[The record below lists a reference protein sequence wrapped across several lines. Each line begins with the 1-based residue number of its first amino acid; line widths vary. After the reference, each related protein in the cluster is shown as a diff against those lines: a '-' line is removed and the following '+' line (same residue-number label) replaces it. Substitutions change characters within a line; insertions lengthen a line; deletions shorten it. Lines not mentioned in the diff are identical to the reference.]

1 VLSAACQPLAAQ
13 PPRAQPSSSPGQSGL
28 KATPTPSPTA
38 APVPTWQADP
48 VPHTEDWASI
58 IVVVDLVADQDPETA
73 RAEREAIADLMV
85 SATDGTQVG
94 VVRASSHSEILVH
107 PVTMRDGREQ
117 AIQAIWWATSEGER
131 DLHAAVV
138 RAQALA
144 GRSQADSVRRG
155 VLVIASD
162 VDDSLARLLAEP
174 SLEDIHTVAIGVGP
188 HEAALAGIAQQSGGL
203 YFQAGSADELRQRV
217 SDARRKLEGQS
228 LVAAGVLQA
237 DAEGHASTPVA
248 VGAGEIFARFTAWGV
263 PSDSMTV
270 TNPDGEHYRDGPD
283 DEPRVSKFAGRVSLG
298 AAAVGTWR
306 LDLEGLRPGALV
318 PFEVELFFEPFPEA
332 RAQADLDAREGLRIG
347 YMDSDLPAVSTVT
360 ATLSGPAGPT
370 TEGTPTAVPGPGAAE
385 RTVEL
390 GPSPVEDSKLCCLG
404 DRRELHLDGPT
415 AAGSYLVT
423 VRSSGGSGETAF
435 QRAVRFGFYMWPAV
449 DSDGDGV
456 RDRVEIRY
464 GLDPDDPADGAFDHD
479 FDGLTTAQ
487 ELGELGTDPA
497 QFDTDDGREGDGSE
511 VRAGRDPL
519 DAADDQPPPSCFPR
533 DASTRFEYDPDAPRD
548 PELEALLPDRVLGRP
563 LTKSSIKGGPLL
575 HPFHPGWIWQGFVF
589 CTGRADA
596 DLSVAYATSAALGN
610 LGVIAVRVDGVSGA
624 ELADIFMHRLSPGSE
639 DDLHP
644 TPVIVEGRRATVLQ
658 TGFLLYPH
666 DDVLFMA
673 MSLAFGDCFS
683 DCGPPLVSMDR
694 LAPALLPLL
703 PGP

>member
-1 VLSAACQPLAAQ
+1 M
-13 PPRAQPSSSPGQSGL
+13 SSPGQSDL
-28 KATPTPSPTA
+28 KASPTPSPTA
-38 APVPTWQADP
+38 EPVPSWHADR

-85 SATDGTQVG
+85 SATDGTQIG

-107 PVTMRDGREQ
+107 PVTMADGREQ
-117 AIQAIWWATSEGER
+117 AIQAIWWATNEGER

-144 GRSQADSVRRG
+144 ARSQADSVRRG

-162 VDDSLARLLAEP
+162 VDDSLARLSAEP
-174 SLEDIHTVAIGVGP
+174 SLDDIHTVAIGVGA

-203 YFQAGSADELRQRV
+203 YFQAGNADELRQRV

-228 LVAAGVLQA
+228 LVAAGVLEA
-237 DAEGHASTPVA
+237 NAEGHASTPVA
-248 VGAGEIFARFTAWGV
+248 VGSGQIFARFTAWGA
-263 PSDSMTV
+263 PSDSMSV
-270 TNPDGEHYRDGPD
+270 TNPEAVRYRAGPG
-283 DEPRVSKFAGRVSLG
+283 DEPRVSEFAGRVSLG
-298 AAAVGTWR
+298 VGAAAPGTWR

-318 PFEVELFFEPFPEA
+318 PYEVELFFEPFPEA
-332 RAQADLDAREGLRIG
+332 RAQADLDAREGMRIG
-347 YMDSDLPAVSTVT
+347 YMDSDLPPVSAVT
-360 ATLSGPAGPT
+360 ATLDGPAGPIASG
-370 TEGTPTAVPGPGAAE
+370 EPTAMPGARPGE

-390 GPSPVEDSKLCCLG
+390 SPAAVEDSMLCCLG
-404 DRRELHLDGPT
+404 NRHEIHLAGPT
-415 AAGSYLVT
+415 AGGSYLVT
-423 VRSSGGSGETAF
+423 VRSSGGSGDAAF
-435 QRAVRFGFYMWPAV
+435 ERAVRFGFYMWPAV

-456 RDRVEIRY
+456 RDRVEVRY
-464 GLDPDDPADGAFDHD
+464 GLDPDDPADGSFDHD
-479 FDGLTTAQ
+479 FDALTTAR

-497 QFDTDDGREGDGSE
+497 RFDTDDGREGDGSE

-519 DAADDQPPPSCFPR
+519 DPEDDQPPASCFPR
-533 DASTRFEYDPDAPRD
+533 DASTRFEYDPGAPRD

-563 LTKSSIKGGPLL
+563 LTKSSIAGGPLL
-575 HPFHPGWIWQGFVF
+575 HPFHPGWIWQGFLF
-589 CTGRADA
+589 CTGRSDA

-610 LGVIAVRVDGVSGA
+610 LGVIAVRIDGVSGA
-624 ELADIFMHRLSPGSE
+624 ELQDIFMHRLSPGSE

-644 TPVIVEGRRATVLQ
+644 TPVTVDGRRATVLQ

-703 PGP
+703 PGPSDP